1 MSACM
6 TCRCLNLRELIIN
19 GKVMPTPAHQG
30 VTISTNKIWSSN
42 TGRTSSGKMVGT
54 IVATK
59 SKLEIKWPPLTEEQV
74 AGIEAAV
81 SDINNP
87 FVPVEYTDMTGE
99 TVTKTMYFGDV
110 KYTQYSWSHGMRYV
124 TDVSVSAIEQ

>member
-1 MSACM
+1 MCI
-6 TCRCLNLRELIIN
+6 CLNLRELVVN

-42 TGRTSSGKMVGT
+42 TGRTTTGKMVGT
-54 IVATK
+54 IVTTK
-59 SKLEIKWPPLTEEQV
+59 AKLEIKWPPLTEDQV
-74 AGIEAAV
+74 AEIEAAV
-81 SDINNP
+81 SDKNTP

-110 KYTQYSWSHGMRYV
+110 TYTQYSWCRGIRYI